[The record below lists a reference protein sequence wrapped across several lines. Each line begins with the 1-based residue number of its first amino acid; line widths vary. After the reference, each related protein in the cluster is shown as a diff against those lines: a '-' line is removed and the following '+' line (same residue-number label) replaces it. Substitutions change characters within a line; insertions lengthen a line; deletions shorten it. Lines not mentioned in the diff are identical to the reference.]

1 MILDFLTPSGT
12 TMPIEV
18 EESSNVY
25 RSVSEGNRFE
35 FTIKCETPI
44 TLPLG
49 STVKVEGYTYTLFYP
64 LECRKENT
72 EHYVHS
78 GMMHGEEEALKMVK
92 IKDAG
97 QEKPV
102 LSFVLTGKP
111 IDFVR
116 FVAKSMG
123 SDWQVGDVVDGAVK
137 TLAFKHEYCWD
148 AIRRVCEEYQT
159 EFRVEGKTIHLRKL
173 ELNKDNPLPLSY
185 GMGKGFLPGVGIRSD
200 SDTQRIGRLFVEG
213 SSRNI
218 NPSTYGAMTL
228 QLPKSA
234 TFEYEGTTYSTD
246 ETGSFIKG
254 KYYGTSL
261 AEESFDGTEI
271 YPCREGAVSKA
282 ETTPKGFVDFFDDS
296 IPEALNFN
304 DYRIPGEKA
313 MVVFLSGMLQGREFE
328 IAQTKDALTG
338 YKHEER
344 RFQLVPSEQD
354 GFTMPGG
361 IYMPA
366 VGDRYAIYGISLPP
380 TYTEKASME
389 LFHEGC
395 KFLHKLETS
404 RFKFDGKLDPSYTH
418 AKWLEI
424 GGKVVPGS
432 YILFSDPDIFPKGEK
447 IRVVAI
453 QHPIDRPFAAELTLT
468 NASEGGYIGNQLGKL
483 AAESILRKQEQR
495 SQQRSQRQDY
505 RQALEHIGMVEK
517 AVEGIEGFSKRIKP
531 SVVET
536 MSVLVGSQATQFDFV
551 ERYGSMTSTNVA
563 VNYDKSNQ
571 RVGISSGVLRHQT
584 IGITS
589 MSNKRKASEYRYW
602 VLPRYDSPALDN
614 AAESYYVYAKV
625 SREGRDGV
633 YLLSDKP
640 VGMEEVEGYY
650 HLLIG
655 TLSSAIDNDRAYN
668 RLYGYSMITPG
679 QMVVNT
685 ISSANGRMRIDLETG
700 EIISDVIKFRRPD
713 GREQGVDEAI
723 EKERREREQAD
734 AVERR
739 AREAKEREFTQAIE
753 QAKQSGAQDV
763 ATLTDLLH
771 KANQK
776 LGALEKQ
783 VDKEVSNWFYPGA
796 PSATKLPESEW
807 TTNALK
813 ANHIN
818 DTYTSIDKS
827 GRYQGKSWRYTTE
840 YKWQEIHDTQIS
852 QALSMAA
859 KAQTTADGK
868 STTYLA
874 KPTKY
879 EEGDTWVL
887 ESTQV
892 VNGTRYEKGTYL
904 FATQS
909 SSVFVQAHWVDKLK
923 YISKSE
929 TESKIKA
936 SESASKLAWERYA
949 RAQAEAE
956 RVKAEAHADG
966 KVTAEEQAR
975 IDAVQKAL
983 QAAREHAEAQDK
995 LLKAQQEAYA
1005 DGKVTAAERNAI
1017 AVSQARAK
1025 LAEENAKAYADGI
1038 VDKEEKARI
1047 AAAQKAYDDAVAKA
1061 KELDGQ
1067 IQVGGRNLLLDSGE
1081 RINNNKYLVTNY
1093 KLSDEGKK
1101 LKNGDEVTI
1110 VLKGKLSSDKECF
1123 LVYNSGGMYEVA
1135 NIRPGDK
1142 LPNSD
1147 IYYKTAEWRGSDKT
1161 ANTFVSLY
1169 AYPDKDNAGTQ
1180 VEWIKIVA
1188 GNKSSIDYT
1197 EAPEDVQAEID
1208 AVERGYQKLIE
1219 RVDVEFANSNS
1230 RDTAPTSGW
1239 QTNAPTPAR
1248 GQALWQRT
1256 KVYLKDGTEEV
1267 RGTTCIQG
1275 KNGQDG
1281 ADGRGIAKIVELYY
1295 LSSSN
1300 TALANGAWTETAP
1313 TPKEGFWIWTKT
1325 RIHYTTGEQIETQ
1338 PICVTGNKGAD
1349 AVVSKVVTIDTSGL
1363 DENMYYPIAITDIPT
1378 SVQNRYRVYT
1388 KLYYSSNPSWAT
1400 HEKGFQC
1407 ELIWRCYNSSW
1418 GGFDVNMQ
1426 VEVASYKFVNNVP
1439 PISQPSQIEEYS
1451 VNYTYVR
1458 GGGKYY
1464 VELQAREQATLDD
1477 ITVELVTAKKSY
1489 GRDPYIR
1496 YLEPQT
1502 SITAPITDLD
1512 KEAKARE
1519 KVVQEINAGLSNA
1532 NTLIATLE
1540 KTAKELKEGKLDI
1553 KDLPDLQYLLNA
1565 LQKGDTKIAGGLVLT
1580 NSIILSEPINGK
1592 VTAVLSGSAADGH
1605 KALRLGI
1612 KDGDKELTALRN
1624 DGTGHIGQLHFDG
1637 DRIVVAPIGDITA
1650 AFMEFGKNVMRQT
1663 IQEVLRNNGYDNTA
1677 NLGSMGVTSG
1687 SEIKRKTFD
1696 VVNDGTLVT
1705 ITMTLTVKEQYH
1717 THGSRREFESVYKI
1731 TNAYLDGETNLI
1743 YSAFSELDSRDIGP
1757 HGGGQVYYYPEKS
1770 EKVSYT
1776 VRLPKGQHTISI
1788 KTNFGAGSATGIK
1801 VRQVYTTNY
1810 RQTSFSDKGMRIYG
1824 GPNNLVD
1831 FNHDHPH
1838 GTCFATIK
1846 GGLDVD
1852 YIETSGAVLAGAQ
1865 FNASGS
1871 CIRQFGRYA
1880 NKVGQNSAQ
1889 AGYIY
1894 ATNSFTVYHSIG
1906 HSNYVPMITMSQ
1918 ADAARIPAVSNI
1930 QANSF
1935 VVQTYSGFS
1944 LDRASFNYVCFK
1956 AD

>member
-185 GMGKGFLPGVGIRSD
+185 GMGKGFLPGVGVRSD
-200 SDTQRIGRLFVEG
+200 TDTQRIGRLFVEG

-563 VNYDKSNQ
+563 VNYDTQSM
-571 RVGISSGVLRHQT
+571 RVMIPNAFIRHQS

-589 MSNKRKASEYRYW
+589 ITNARKSTDYRYW
-602 VLPRYDSPALDN
+602 SVARYTSPALTDM
-614 AAESYYVYAKV
+614 EQSYYIYAKA
-625 SREGRDGV
+625 ECNGKGGN
-633 YLLSDKP
+633 YLLS
-640 VGMEEVEGYY
+640 EEPLPFDASTHY

-655 TLSSAIDNDRAYN
+655 TLSSVIDGDRAYN
-668 RLYGYSMITPG
+668 RLYGFSMVTPG
-679 QMVVNT
+679 QILTDT
-685 ISSANGRMRIDLETG
+685 ISSANGRMRIDLDTG

-723 EKERREREQAD
+723 D
-734 AVERR
+734 
-739 AREAKEREFTQAIE
+739 
-753 QAKQSGAQDV
+753 
-763 ATLTDLLH
+763 
-771 KANQK
+771 
-776 LGALEKQ
+776 
-783 VDKEVSNWFYPGA
+783 
-796 PSATKLPESEW
+796 
-807 TTNALK
+807 
-813 ANHIN
+813 
-818 DTYTSIDKS
+818 
-827 GRYQGKSWRYTTE
+827 
-840 YKWQEIHDTQIS
+840 
-852 QALSMAA
+852 
-859 KAQTTADGK
+859 
-868 STTYLA
+868 
-874 KPTKY
+874 
-879 EEGDTWVL
+879 
-887 ESTQV
+887 
-892 VNGTRYEKGTYL
+892 
-904 FATQS
+904 
-909 SSVFVQAHWVDKLK
+909 
-923 YISKSE
+923 
-929 TESKIKA
+929 
-936 SESASKLAWERYA
+936 
-949 RAQAEAE
+949 
-956 RVKAEAHADG
+956 
-966 KVTAEEQAR
+966 
-975 IDAVQKAL
+975 
-983 QAAREHAEAQDK
+983 
-995 LLKAQQEAYA
+995 
-1005 DGKVTAAERNAI
+1005 
-1017 AVSQARAK
+1017 
-1025 LAEENAKAYADGI
+1025 
-1038 VDKEEKARI
+1038 
-1047 AAAQKAYDDAVAKA
+1047 
-1061 KELDGQ
+1061 
-1067 IQVGGRNLLLDSGE
+1067 
-1081 RINNNKYLVTNY
+1081 
-1093 KLSDEGKK
+1093 
-1101 LKNGDEVTI
+1101 
-1110 VLKGKLSSDKECF
+1110 
-1123 LVYNSGGMYEVA
+1123 
-1135 NIRPGDK
+1135 
-1142 LPNSD
+1142 
-1147 IYYKTAEWRGSDKT
+1147 
-1161 ANTFVSLY
+1161 
-1169 AYPDKDNAGTQ
+1169 
-1180 VEWIKIVA
+1180 
-1188 GNKSSIDYT
+1188 
-1197 EAPEDVQAEID
+1197 EID
-1208 AVERGYQKLIE
+1208 THQPIIKDGTWWRWDGEKY
-1219 RVDVEFANSNS
+1219 VDTGE
-1230 RDTAPTSGW
+1230 
-1239 QTNAPTPAR
+1239 PAR
-1248 GQALWQRT
+1248 GQ
-1256 KVYLKDGTEEV
+1256 KGD
-1267 RGTTCIQG
+1267 RGERGATGERGLQG
-1275 KNGQDG
+1275 LQGAKGDRGQDAVNFDMGRMLHTDPTFMEGYNEIYRYDNARQG
-1281 ADGRGIAKIVELYY
+1281 AV
-1295 LSSSN
+1295 
-1300 TALANGAWTETAP
+1300 TV
-1313 TPKEGFWIWTKT
+1313 T
-1325 RIHYTTGEQIETQ
+1325 RIARPADCPTTSSHALQVHFDSTIASVWPGIGGFVQYTNSRANAIFVHRFIANVPAGYKLNWAGNPIGVGGSHKWVTPNAGTGKYEEY
-1338 PICVTGNKGAD
+1338 ICVTYCGSSGTFSDFGYMYLTGARATMDVIIAYATMYDMTD
-1349 AVVSKVVTIDTSGL
+1349 APDYYAKIAEAKQATVDLKTYTDGAFADGIISQTEAKAIATYKQQVNESWASVFAEYERVYANTLLSGTPKTTLLNSKVSLSGAKDQLLSAITSAIADGKATTSEAANVDTKYNAYNSALSAFQKALEDAREAIRKGGHAIRDTRNDNQPPSWYRENYRYTTVKEFKLQKVIEIPSDWRDGSYCTLETTVNWGDTSGG
-1363 DENMYYPIAITDIPT
+1363 
-1378 SVQNRYRVYT
+1378 RVT
-1388 KLYYSSNPSWAT
+1388 QK
-1400 HEKGFQC
+1400 
-1407 ELIWRCYNSSW
+1407 
-1418 GGFDVNMQ
+1418 
-1426 VEVASYKFVNNVP
+1426 
-1439 PISQPSQIEEYS
+1439 
-1451 VNYTYVR
+1451 
-1458 GGGKYY
+1458 
-1464 VELQAREQATLDD
+1464 ATLNSGLELYRNGTADD
-1477 ITVELVTAKKSY
+1477 SAW
-1489 GRDPYIR
+1489 
-1496 YLEPQT
+1496 
-1502 SITAPITDLD
+1502 
-1512 KEAKARE
+1512 EAWSNTKAE
-1519 KVVQEINAGLSNA
+1519 VQAIQRGLSNA

-1540 KTAKELKEGKLDI
+1540 KTAEELKKGKLNAS
-1553 KDLPDLQYLLNA
+1553 DLPDVQYLLDS
-1565 LQKGDTKIAGGLVLT
+1565 LQKGSTQIAGGLLLT
-1580 NSIILSEPINGK
+1580 NDIILSSPSSGK
-1592 VTAVLSGSAADGH
+1592 VTAALSGSAAEGH

-1612 KDGDKELTALRN
+1612 VDTLQEMTALRN
-1624 DGTGHIGQLHFDG
+1624 DGTGHIGQLHFNS
-1637 DRIVVAPIGDITA
+1637 DRIVVAPINDLTQ
-1650 AFMEFGKNVMRQT
+1650 AFMEFGRNVMRQT
-1663 IQEVLRNNGYDNTA
+1663 IQDVLRNNGYDNTA

-1705 ITMTLTVKEQYH
+1705 ITMTLTAEEQYH

-1743 YSAFSELDSRDIGP
+1743 DSAFSELDSRDIGP

-1810 RQTSFSDKGMRIYG
+1810 RQTSFSDRGMRIYG
-1824 GPNNLVD
+1824 GGDSYVD
-1831 FNHDHPH
+1831 FNHDHPQ
-1838 GTCFATIK
+1838 GTTFATIG
-1846 GGLDVD
+1846 GGLKVD
-1852 YIETSGAVLAGAQ
+1852 YIDTSGAVLAGAQ
-1865 FNASGS
+1865 FDIKGGMV
-1871 CIRQFGRYA
+1871 RQFGRYCKKQKQQTA
-1880 NKVGQNSAQ
+1880 SAYYDYTNKR
-1889 AGYIY
+1889 I
-1894 ATNSFTVYHSIG
+1894 TVYHSIG
-1906 HSNYVPMITMSQ
+1906 HTNYVPMITISE
-1918 ADAARIPAVSNI
+1918 
-1930 QANSF
+1930 ANSARTATVTDIF
-1935 VVQTYSGFS
+1935 DTSFRIQIFSGWDKCNAAFS
-1944 LDRASFNYVCFK
+1944 YVAFK
-1956 AD
+1956 SD

>member
-185 GMGKGFLPGVGIRSD
+185 GMGKGFLPGVGVRSD
-200 SDTQRIGRLFVEG
+200 TDTQRIGRLFVEG

-563 VNYDKSNQ
+563 VNYDTQSM
-571 RVGISSGVLRHQT
+571 RVMIPNAFIRHQS

-589 MSNKRKASEYRYW
+589 ITNARKSTDYRYW
-602 VLPRYDSPALDN
+602 SVARYTSPALTDT
-614 AAESYYVYAKV
+614 EQSYYIYAKV
-625 SREGRDGV
+625 AREGEVGN
-633 YLLSDKP
+633 YLLSKEP
-640 VGMEEVEGYY
+640 LPFETSGEY

-655 TLSSAIDNDRAYN
+655 TLSSVTDGDRAYN
-668 RLYGYSMITPG
+668 RLYGFTMVSPG
-679 QMVVNT
+679 QMVVDA
-685 ISSANGRMRIDLETG
+685 ISSVNGNMTIDLQNG
-700 EIISDVIKFRRPD
+700 SIISDQIEFRRPNGSTKSVEEVITD
-713 GREQGVDEAI
+713 TVQVGGRNLLLKSNEGISNSDYPVGLYYIADPSMMVAGEAYTIQIWGEAEGADFSESLWVYNSGGNTEVANIQKRVNGVWKQTFKWRDDQGKSNSSLVIFRGANHPNCKKGSKTSITRIKLEKGTIATDWTPAPEDTQEQIETTNQSIKSEA
-723 EKERREREQAD
+723 EARKALANELERLR
-734 AVERR
+734 
-739 AREAKEREFTQAIE
+739 
-753 QAKQSGAQDV
+753 QSGASDN
-763 ATLTDLLH
+763 ATLTALITE
-771 KANQK
+771 ANKRLSNLQ
-776 LGALEKQ
+776 EQ
-783 VDKEVSNWFYPGA
+783 VDGEVSNWFYPGA
-796 PSATKLPESEW
+796 PAPNKLPESEW
-807 TTNALK
+807 QGNTAK
-813 ANHIN
+813 ARHIG
-818 DTYTSIDKS
+818 DTYTSTDTS
-827 GRYQGKSWRYTTE
+827 GEYMGKSWRYTTH
-840 YKWQEIHDTQIS
+840 YTWQPIHDTLVS
-852 QALSMAA
+852 QALAQA
-859 KAQTTADGK
+859 QKAQSTADGK
-868 STTYLA
+868 STTYLV

-887 ESTQV
+887 ESSQAL
-892 VNGTRYEKGTYL
+892 NGISYEAGTML
-904 FATQS
+904 FAKQGS
-909 SSVFVQAHWVDKLK
+909 SAFIESHWVDKVRYIGATQLK
-923 YISKSE
+923 ESE
-929 TESKIKA
+929 E
-936 SESASKLAWERYA
+936 ASKRAWEAYA
-949 RAQAEAE
+949 NEQAEAE

-966 KVTAEEQAR
+966 IVTAEEKAR
-975 IDAVQKAL
+975 IDAVNKAL
-983 QAAREHAEAQDK
+983 RTAKEYAEAQDK
-995 LLKAQQEAYA
+995 LLKTQQEAYA

-1017 AVSQARAK
+1017 AVAQARAN
-1025 LAEENAKAYADGI
+1025 LAEENAKAYADGKI
-1038 VDKEEKARI
+1038 TAEEKARI
-1047 AAAQKAYDDAVAKA
+1047 AAAQKAYDDAVAEA
-1061 KELDGQ
+1061 KRLDG
-1067 IQVGGRNLLLDSGE
+1067 
-1081 RINNNKYLVTNY
+1081 KLVA
-1093 KLSDEGKK
+1093 S
-1101 LKNGDEVTI
+1101 
-1110 VLKGKLSSDKECF
+1110 
-1123 LVYNSGGMYEVA
+1123 
-1135 NIRPGDK
+1135 
-1142 LPNSD
+1142 
-1147 IYYKTAEWRGSDKT
+1147 
-1161 ANTFVSLY
+1161 
-1169 AYPDKDNAGTQ
+1169 
-1180 VEWIKIVA
+1180 
-1188 GNKSSIDYT
+1188 
-1197 EAPEDVQAEID
+1197 
-1208 AVERGYQKLIE
+1208 
-1219 RVDVEFANSNS
+1219 VDVEFALSS
-1230 RDTAPTSGW
+1230 SMTREPTRGW
-1239 QTNAPTPAR
+1239 QTLAPAP
-1248 GQALWQRT
+1248 QAGKYMWQRT
-1256 KVYLKDGTEEV
+1256 KTTLKDGTTDIKGV
-1267 RGTTCIQG
+1267 TCIA
-1275 KNGQDG
+1275 G
-1281 ADGRGIAKIVELYY
+1281 ADGRSIVSITEQYY
-1295 LSSSN
+1295 HSTSMTSLQGGSWSN
-1300 TALANGAWTETAP
+1300 TAP
-1313 TPKEGFWIWTKT
+1313 TPTDGKWIWTRSVIK
-1325 RIHYTTGEQIETQ
+1325 YTIGDDTITS
-1338 PICVTGNKGAD
+1338 PICVTGQKGDMGLRVRENLLTYKRIEDKAWIWRPEGTKGEYTITAKD
-1349 AVVSKVVTIDTSGL
+1349 GGKIVVTAGNGCTDDYNTRGERYAYLVIPRDPREDKSSRDVYVMSAKIRIASGKAYVN
-1363 DENMYYPIAITDIPT
+1363 EFGNGGAI
-1378 SVQNRYRVYT
+1378 
-1388 KLYYSSNPSWAT
+1388 
-1400 HEKGFQC
+1400 
-1407 ELIWRCYNSSW
+1407 
-1418 GGFDVNMQ
+1418 
-1426 VEVASYKFVNNVP
+1426 
-1439 PISQPSQIEEYS
+1439 
-1451 VNYTYVR
+1451 
-1458 GGGKYY
+1458 
-1464 VELQAREQATLDD
+1464 
-1477 ITVELVTAKKSY
+1477 KKSNTY
-1489 GRDPYIR
+1489 KVDATTTPLDMYCVYKASEDVAVGVEFYMTTGSV
-1496 YLEPQT
+1496 LEVYD
-1502 SITAPITDLD
+1502 IKL
-1512 KEAKARE
+1512 E
-1519 KVVQEINAGLSNA
+1519 KVSDGEQELPTAYLPHPDDLKGKDGQDGRPGKDVDPTLLKEIQSGLSNA
-1532 NTLIATLE
+1532 NTLIETLE

-1553 KDLPDLQYLLNA
+1553 KDLPDLQYLLDS
-1565 LQKGDTKIAGGLVLT
+1565 LQKGSTQIAGGLLLA
-1580 NSIILSEPINGK
+1580 NDIILSSPSSGK
-1592 VTAVLSGSAADGH
+1592 VTAALSGSAEEGH

-1612 KDGDKELTALRN
+1612 VDTLQEMTALRN
-1624 DGTGHIGQLHFDG
+1624 NGTGHIGQLHFDS
-1637 DRIVVAPIGDITA
+1637 DRIVVAPINDPA
-1650 AFMEFGKNVMRQT
+1650 QAFMEFGRNVMRQT

-1687 SEIKRKTFD
+1687 SEINAKTFD

-1705 ITMTLTVKEQYH
+1705 ITMTLTAKGQYH
-1717 THGSRREFESVYKI
+1717 THDSRGEFESVYKI

-1743 YSAFSELDSRDIGP
+1743 DSAFSELDSRDIGP

-1770 EKVSYT
+1770 ETVSYT

-1871 CIRQFGRYA
+1871 CVRQFGRYA

-1889 AGYIY
+1889 AYY
-1894 ATNSFTVYHSIG
+1894 SYSAKSFTVYHSIG

-1956 AD
+1956 AG